1 MAEAK
6 GLSSWTH
13 VDSLAGLCLAVV
25 IHVSGLCNGHHNHH
39 HHHLEMCQRWP
50 VSALYCYSP
59 LYNIVLLTFSV
70 KRELAFPKYH
80 FNIIIIILYYKKMN
94 VYFGLGK
101 DYALRVG
108 LTSSARV
115 GMWYWNY
122 LTVVK
127 LPDRDLL
134 QCIFLIHGKWQVY
147 NKDFEE
153 TERATMESCSLV
165 THLLFNPVKN
175 ELITCG
181 DCVRVNKSAFS
192 VFS

>member
-6 GLSSWTH
+6 GLSSWIH
-13 VDSLAGLCLAVV
+13 LDALAGLCLAVV
-25 IHVSGLCNGHHNHH
+25 IRVSGLCKCHHNHH
-39 HHHLEMCQRWP
+39 HIEMCQRWP

-59 LYNIVLLTFSV
+59 LYNIFLLTFSV

-80 FNIIIIILYYKKMN
+80 FNIIIIILCCKKMN

-108 LTSSARV
+108 FTSSARV

-181 DCVRVNKSAFS
+181 DCVRVNQSALS